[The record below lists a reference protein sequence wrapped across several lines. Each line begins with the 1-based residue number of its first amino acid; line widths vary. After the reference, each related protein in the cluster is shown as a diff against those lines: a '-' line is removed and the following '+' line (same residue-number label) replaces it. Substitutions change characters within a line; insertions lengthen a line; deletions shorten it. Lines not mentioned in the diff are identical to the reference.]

1 MRVTA
6 ARQASL
12 REHNLGLVLRT
23 VLEVR
28 APHQPPRSRAD
39 VAAATGLAKA
49 TVSALVDQLV
59 AGGLLAELAPAAPQR
74 AGRPAVPLVA
84 PVGTLAAIGAE
95 VNVDYLGVRALDLAG
110 TVLDERL
117 THHDLRGSAPQDVLP
132 LLGEL
137 VEQSVAA
144 LGAGPR
150 LVGTALALPGLVDRP
165 TGILRLAPNLGW
177 RDVDVA
183 RVLADASPTLAAYP
197 PLLANEA
204 DLAARAEAAAREVP
218 GAARPSFVYVSG
230 EIGVGAALVLDGELF
245 GGRHGWAGEV
255 GHIVVG
261 QGRTLEQVAG
271 QDAMLRAAGLSA
283 DDGLDSLVAA
293 AERGDAVATSA
304 LATAGGALGLALA
317 NVVNVVDVPDVV
329 LGGTYA
335 RLAAWLRE
343 PVLAALQR
351 HVLAAPW
358 AQPRVD
364 VALASPLPAMTGAAL
379 AQLGRVLAHPVDWL
393 VDPAAQPDAPAPT
406 PAAAPAT

>member
-1 MRVTA
+1 MRPTA

-28 APHQPPRSRAD
+28 AAHQPPRSRAD

-59 AGGLLAELAPAAPQR
+59 AGGLLAELAPATPQR
-74 AGRPAVPLVA
+74 AGRPAVPLTA
-84 PVGTLAAIGAE
+84 PTGTLAAIGAE
-95 VNVDYLGVRALDLAG
+95 VNVDYLGVRVLDLAG

-117 THHDLRGSAPQDVLP
+117 AHRDLRGSAPDEVLP

-137 VEQSVAA
+137 VEQAVAA
-144 LGAGPR
+144 LGGGPR
-150 LVGTALALPGLVDRP
+150 LVGTALALPGLVDRS
-165 TGILRLAPNLGW
+165 TGILRYAPNLGW

-183 RVLADASPTLAAYP
+183 GMLADASPTLAAYP

-204 DLAARAEAAAREVP
+204 DLAARAEADAREVP
-218 GAARPSFVYVSG
+218 GTGRPSFVYVSG

-261 QGRTLEQVAG
+261 EGRTLEQVAG

-293 AERGDAVATSA
+293 AERGDAVATRA

-335 RLAAWLRE
+335 RLAPWLRD
-343 PVLAALQR
+343 PVLAALRR

-364 VALASPLPAMTGAAL
+364 VALAAPLPAMTGAAL

-393 VDPAAQPDAPAPT
+393 VDPADQPDAPTPT
-406 PAAAPAT
+406 PATAPSA